1 MKIYVLSHHIWLR
14 EFRTKALESD
24 QGKVG
29 LEDLGQGCPLSW
41 LILYFL
47 ICRTRLGRATFMR

>member
-1 MKIYVLSHHIWLR
+1 MCENIWSRHIWLG

-24 QGKVG
+24 QGEAS
-29 LEDLGQGCPLSW
+29 LEELGQGCDLSW

-47 ICRTRLGRATFMR
+47 ICKTRLGRASFMV